1 MMRALDSAIGF
12 PSRPTS
18 ASSMLGLL
26 MPEEVRRSFM
36 RPPGWL
42 LQARERS
49 TRLGSVSGRD
59 WQTTE
64 NSSAPTRSSL
74 TASGVIRGGSSRRW
88 TPAHRGRAERRLKSI
103 AAHVSQPA
111 GRPSVRP
118 APGANELRLNW
129 PSRSYKVAK
138 VKGPTQGEFDSG
150 RAAPREAP
158 YHLPC
163 YQTEGTSANLA
174 ARELA

>member
-42 LQARERS
+42 LQARTFYALRS
-49 TRLGSVSGRD
+49 VRGRD

-64 NSSAPTRSSL
+64 NSSAPAGSSL
-74 TASGVIRGGSSRRW
+74 TASGIIPQLNVILDVVVASG
-88 TPAHRGRAERRLKSI
+88 ERRRLGRRRLTRFP
-103 AAHVSQPA
+103 HVAPKVDLPA
-111 GRPSVRP
+111 LCRRRRPRAPSV
-118 APGANELRLNW
+118 
-129 PSRSYKVAK
+129 
-138 VKGPTQGEFDSG
+138 T
-150 RAAPREAP
+150 
-158 YHLPC
+158 
-163 YQTEGTSANLA
+163 
-174 ARELA
+174 